1 MVGFTINLIGEIH
14 HLCEMGGTHLPVA
27 LFFFFFFL
35 SFFLTK
41 EILHILALPPNITV
55 YFHIFFRHSTCSVYK
70 SHDTLLIMETH
81 IKLQNMYISA
91 YVWGKSLKLIKDKLF
106 LLIKWWVKN
115 KSSNPIKK

>member
-14 HLCEMGGTHLPVA
+14 HLCEMGEYTFISCSF
-27 LFFFFFFL
+27 LFLFL
-35 SFFLTK
+35 FFLTK